1 MARQSQERLQQGEAY
16 GETGGVGGLPPPQS
30 KSTSLKKQNEPHVQ
44 RQRDLKQ
51 LHLFR
56 DLKNQKGSSSADR
69 EEPGAGLAKVKTD
82 TASRGPDCRIMFWKT
97 LLRREFKEKINKVR
111 QLCINATA
119 ENALGGGKT
128 EGKNT
133 NQKAYA
139 LDQSRQNV
147 DVNPEH
153 ETEISRDHKMKRFL
167 KGRINNL
174 VRQATESVQ

>member
-1 MARQSQERLQQGEAY
+1 M
-16 GETGGVGGLPPPQS
+16 
-30 KSTSLKKQNEPHVQ
+30 
-44 RQRDLKQ
+44 
-51 LHLFR
+51 
-56 DLKNQKGSSSADR
+56 
-69 EEPGAGLAKVKTD
+69 
-82 TASRGPDCRIMFWKT
+82 
-97 LLRREFKEKINKVR
+97 LRREFKEKINKAR

-133 NQKAYA
+133 SQKAYA

-147 DVNPEH
+147 DMNPEH